1 MDEELFRSYRRWQE
15 ADDSGRDDDADDAC
29 QALFE
34 SALPEADVPVDFAT
48 RTMAAIAV
56 ATERDLR
63 RARRAR
69 VGFMWGSA
77 LGLVVAAYF
86 GGGLALRAVSAGAM
100 GLLDLF
106 VGAIVGIATGLQT
119 GTDVWTLLSGLGRAT
134 SALASDPRVTLAIV
148 AIHAVAIAGLLAL
161 QRLLGSNEESYK

>member
-1 MDEELFRSYRRWQE
+1 MDEELFRRYRRWQE

-34 SALPEADVPVDFAT
+34 SALPEADVSLDFTT

-56 ATERDLR
+56 VTESDLR

-69 VGFMWGSA
+69 AGLMWGSG
-77 LGLVVAAYF
+77 LGFVVAAYF
-86 GGGLALRAVSAGAM
+86 GGGLALRALSSGAM

-106 VGAIVGIATGLQT
+106 VGAIVRIATGLQT
-119 GTDVWTLLSGLGRAT
+119 GTDFWTVLSSLGSAT

-148 AIHAVAIAGLLAL
+148 AIHAVAIAGLIAL
-161 QRLLGSNEESYK
+161 QRLLGSNEESFK